1 MNWIKENIFGLSLL
15 APTIIILFAVSIF
28 PMIYTVWISLYDFYL
43 PRPNSKAFVGLGNY
57 IEILQDEMFW
67 LTMKNTAV
75 FMFTTIFFQFSIGL
89 GLALVFFEEF
99 RGKSAKAIYL
109 PLILLPMMVAP
120 VVVGYIFRL
129 LYLVQWGPLNY
140 MLGFI
145 GLGPFEWTA
154 DISTSMMSVI
164 LADVWQWT
172 PFVTLVLL
180 AGLVSL
186 PSELFEVADMDGAT
200 LWQKLIFIILPL
212 MTRVIA
218 IILLIRMVDSLREM
232 DKIYIMTQGGPGT
245 STQLVTFW
253 AYLSGFKYFK
263 VGYAAAMSVILLIMT
278 IILAT
283 GLAKFLHKEQN

>member
-1 MNWIKENIFGLSLL
+1 
-15 APTIIILFAVSIF
+15 
-28 PMIYTVWISLYDFYL
+28 MI
-43 PRPNSKAFVGLGNY
+43 
-57 IEILQDEMFW
+57 
-67 LTMKNTAV
+67 
-75 FMFTTIFFQFSIGL
+75 
-89 GLALVFFEEF
+89 
-99 RGKSAKAIYL
+99 
-109 PLILLPMMVAP
+109 
-120 VVVGYIFRL
+120 
-129 LYLVQWGPLNY
+129 
-140 MLGFI
+140 
-145 GLGPFEWTA
+145 
-154 DISTSMMSVI
+154 SVI
-164 LADVWQWT
+164 LADVWQWA